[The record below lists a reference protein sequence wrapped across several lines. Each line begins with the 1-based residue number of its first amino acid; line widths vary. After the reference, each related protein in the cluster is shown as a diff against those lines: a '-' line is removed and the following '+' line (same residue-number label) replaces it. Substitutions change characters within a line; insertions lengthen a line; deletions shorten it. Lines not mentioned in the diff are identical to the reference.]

1 MDTIKKNLNYI
12 GLTFIF
18 AAFVII
24 RIWPYKKT
32 FPYLMFFLGIAAL
45 VVYIYLN
52 FALLK
57 AGLTRKAF
65 LYSSNLFMI
74 VLLVIGI
81 LVLINYIFSKYHHRF
96 DFTEAKLHS
105 LSDQSV
111 TVLKNLEN
119 EVRIKSFFLEGNYQ
133 RNTMQNLMDNY
144 TYHTSKIK
152 HEFIDPD
159 KNPGLVKRYEVT
171 EDGTSIFESGD
182 KESRITSTSEEEIT
196 NAIIKISREKK
207 KTIYFLEGHGEG
219 SIEELQDGG
228 YSQAKAEL
236 EKLAYEVK
244 KMSLALPDTFPDDVD
259 LLIVP
264 GPEKDLFPDEL
275 ETIRNYLKK
284 GGRVFFMVDPQ
295 TAPGLGP
302 FLAEFGIKLEN
313 DVIVDTVSRLMGG
326 DYFMPLVS
334 QYEYHTITSKFRYA
348 TFYPFARSVGTTEET
363 PEGIS
368 TTVIAK
374 TSPNSWSE
382 RQLEEQQVT
391 FNEEKDQAGPV
402 PLAVVATIEHKAD
415 ETDVSQAES
424 EEIETEEAPAEIEE
438 AEPEPDAE
446 SGEKKE
452 REEEKPKGEDV
463 IGEEKPEQ
471 EGRLAVFGD
480 SEFVSNRYY
489 YTSGNGNLFLN
500 TAAWLTE
507 EADLIS
513 IQPKTASPKT
523 IQLTPSQGRMIFFV
537 SLIILPLAVLVTG
550 ITIWARRRS
559 L

>member
-12 GLTFIF
+12 GITLIF
-18 AAFVII
+18 AAFVLI

-32 FPYLMFFLGIAAL
+32 LPYILFALGIVAL
-45 VVYIYLN
+45 FVYLYLN

-57 AGLTRKAF
+57 EGLTRKAF
-65 LYSSNLFMI
+65 LYSSNLLMV
-74 VLLVIGI
+74 VLLVAGI

-133 RNTMQNLMDNY
+133 KNTMQNLMDNY

-182 KESRITSTSEEEIT
+182 KESRITSTSEEDIT
-196 NAIIKISREKK
+196 NAIIKVSREKK

-219 SIEELQDGG
+219 SIEDLEDNG
-228 YSQAKAEL
+228 YAQAKTEL

-244 KMSLALPDTFPDDVD
+244 KLTLALPDTFPDDVD
-259 LLIVP
+259 LLIIP
-264 GPEKDLFPDEL
+264 GPEKDLFPDEI
-275 ETIRNYLKK
+275 ETIRNYLYK
-284 GGRVFFMVDPQ
+284 GGRVYFMVDPQ
-295 TAPGLGP
+295 TAPGLRE
-302 FLAEFGIKLEN
+302 FLVEFGIQLED

-334 QYEYHTITSKFRYA
+334 EYEYHSITSKFRYA
-348 TFYPFARSVGTTEET
+348 TFFPFARSVDTTEET
-363 PEGIS
+363 PEGIN
-368 TTVIAK
+368 TTIIAK
-374 TSPNSWSE
+374 TSQNSWSE
-382 RQLEEQQVT
+382 RQLEVQQVT
-391 FNEEKDQAGPV
+391 FDEEKDKAGPI
-402 PLAVVATIEHKAD
+402 PLAVVATIEYKDD
-415 ETDVSQAES
+415 EAEEESAES
-424 EEIETEEAPAEIEE
+424 EEKEVKSEEAAEEGEE
-438 AEPEPDAE
+438 TAEVTAEEDKEQQEEE
-446 SGEKKE
+446 SGE
-452 REEEKPKGEDV
+452 EEPKP
-463 IGEEKPEQ
+463 

-537 SLIILPLAVLVTG
+537 SLIILPLAVLVSG

>member
-1 MDTIKKNLNYI
+1 MLPYI
-12 GLTFIF
+12 LF
-18 AAFVII
+18 A
-24 RIWPYKKT
+24 
-32 FPYLMFFLGIAAL
+32 LGIIAL
-45 VVYIYLN
+45 IVYLYLN
-52 FALLK
+52 FELLRE
-57 AGLTRKAF
+57 GLTRKAF
-65 LYSSNLFMI
+65 LYSSNLLMV

-81 LVLINYIFSKYHHRF
+81 LVLINYIFSRYHHRF

-133 RNTMQNLMDNY
+133 KNTMQNLMDNY

-182 KESRITSTSEEEIT
+182 KESRITSTSEEDIT
-196 NAIIKISREKK
+196 NAIIKVSREKK

-219 SIEELQDGG
+219 SIEDLEDNG
-228 YSQAKAEL
+228 YAQAKTEL
-236 EKLAYEVK
+236 EKLAYDVK
-244 KMSLALPDTFPDDVD
+244 KLTLALPDTFPDDVD
-259 LLIVP
+259 LLIIP
-264 GPEKDLFPDEL
+264 GLEKDLFPDEI
-275 ETIRNYLKK
+275 ETIRNYLHT
-284 GGRVFFMVDPQ
+284 GGRVYFMVDPQ
-295 TAPGLGP
+295 TAPGLP
-302 FLAEFGIKLEN
+302 EFLAEFGIKLED

-334 QYEYHTITSKFRYA
+334 EYEYHPITSKFRYA
-348 TFYPFARSVGTTEET
+348 TFYPFARSVDITEET
-363 PEGIS
+363 PEGIN

-374 TSPNSWSE
+374 TSQNSWSE
-382 RQLEEQQVT
+382 RQLDVQQVT
-391 FNEEKDQAGPV
+391 FDEEKDKAGPI
-402 PLAVVATIEHKAD
+402 PLAVVATIEYKDDAAEEESAELEENEVKPEAKEGE
-415 ETDVSQAES
+415 ETAEETAPEDREGQ
-424 EEIETEEAPAEIEE
+424 EEGGTEEP
-438 AEPEPDAE
+438 
-446 SGEKKE
+446 
-452 REEEKPKGEDV
+452 KP
-463 IGEEKPEQ
+463 

-480 SEFVSNRYY
+480 SDFVTNRYY